1 MRMTETCLLKCLKL
15 LRNGDCPLTE
25 QEIADRVEEDRVYV
39 ATALEKLGGRR
50 LVAKTGQHYS
60 YRRTLANEEFSRR
73 MLTVYERIGKK
84 SELESLVIGLLS
96 AAVREKHLLKEKTLL
111 RVLGEEGFG
120 GDEIGAFLQAQVDDG
135 RVRRLRV
142 ALRKETDE
150 SFPSPPVIPW
160 HYTSRL
166 IRMNEDEY
174 DKVKKRWGDEGFFV
188 QEEDYLIAD
197 FPPEMAG
204 PAAEYLYRAMDHVPQ
219 KIEDESYQ
227 WWLGLRVGCRYF
239 SLE

>member
-1 MRMTETCLLKCLKL
+1 MTETCLLKCLKL
-15 LRNGDCPLTE
+15 LRNGDYSLTE
-25 QEIADRVEEDRVYV
+25 QEIADRVEEDLGYV
-39 ATALEKLGGRR
+39 VSALERLGGRR

-60 YRRTLANEEFSRR
+60 YRRTEANEEFSRR
-73 MLTVYERIGKK
+73 MLAVYDKIGKK
-84 SELESLVIGLLS
+84 SEMESLVIGLLS
-96 AAVREKHLLKEKTLL
+96 AAVRDKHLLKERTLL

-120 GDEIGAFLQAQVDDG
+120 GDEIGALLQEQVDEG

-166 IRMNEDEY
+166 IRMKEDEY
-174 DKVKKRWGDEGFFV
+174 DKVRKRWGDEGFFV
-188 QEEDYLIAD
+188 QEEDYLIAN
-197 FPPEMAG
+197 FPPEMSG
-204 PAAEYLYRAMDHVPQ
+204 PAAEYLYRAMAHVTQ
-219 KIEDESYQ
+219 KIEEESYQ